1 MCDCD
6 MAGRHR
12 FLRGVLIFFLALLG
26 LLAVAVAVKAV
37 WVRRCCREI
46 GSFESEKSDILERRA
61 YLAREILVEPDALI
75 EKMPSAVGPQF
86 QGEWALYSC
95 SMFTAALVNIARL
108 YPETRAESV
117 GIADSLIRIV
127 LSPALRQYDSVRW
140 GRDAIMDLDG
150 DDSHVSYLSHLAW
163 MIGGYET
170 LGGDDRYEDL
180 YGRLC
185 EAMNR
190 RICGRVNMSLETY
203 PDEPVYVPDM
213 LVAIVALAEYSRLHD
228 GDYCLTVSRWLEMMK
243 NELIDEETG
252 LVPSLLSDVV
262 EHNRLP
268 LNGSYTALSC
278 YYLTFIDRDFA
289 EEQYR
294 RMKRLFI
301 QEKPLAGMREYH
313 DRDCTMGFDIDAGP
327 IIMNLSPSGTAFA
340 LGPVTYFG
348 DMALRTKILRTAE
361 IAGST
366 IIRNGERHYLLA
378 DIVPVGE
385 AIALAM
391 RTALPSPD

>member
-1 MCDCD
+1 MDETASMSRFSD
-6 MAGRHR
+6 ASHR
-12 FLRGVLIFFLALLG
+12 VLRSLAKVILALLG

-46 GSFESEKSDILERRA
+46 GSFESERTDILERRA

-140 GRDAIMDLDG
+140 GKDAIMDLDG

-163 MIGGYET
+163 MIGWYE
-170 LGGDDRYEDL
+170 L
-180 YGRLC
+180 
-185 EAMNR
+185 
-190 RICGRVNMSLETY
+190 
-203 PDEPVYVPDM
+203 
-213 LVAIVALAEYSRLHD
+213 
-228 GDYCLTVSRWLEMMK
+228 
-243 NELIDEETG
+243 
-252 LVPSLLSDVV
+252 LLSDI
-262 EHNRLP
+262 
-268 LNGSYTALSC
+268 Y
-278 YYLTFIDRDFA
+278 DRDFA

-391 RTALPSPD
+391 RTALPSPN